1 MRSWPS
7 NQPTDWQRMGF
18 LAILIFTALS
28 QTCKGSFWKV
38 SYLISCMRI
47 LVSLLC
53 VSWRSFLYINFI
65 FQEIV
70 FVEVSSLIPCL
81 IFGLFFTSLI
91 RSDQAESFIWI
102 NIVSIYL
109 YILILTFPTA
119 AEALRL
125 ILKAQRDD
133 ENSSLDVASVSFCVK
148 MIKSHN

>member
-38 SYLISCMRI
+38 LYLISCMRI

-53 VSWRSFLYINFI
+53 VSWRLFLYINFI

-70 FVEVSSLIPCL
+70 FVEVSSLI
-81 IFGLFFTSLI
+81 FGLFFTRLI
-91 RSDQAESFIWI
+91 RSDQTESFIWI
-102 NIVSIYL
+102 NIVSIFFF

>member
-38 SYLISCMRI
+38 LYLISCMRI

-53 VSWRSFLYINFI
+53 VSWRLFLYINFI

-102 NIVSIYL
+102 NIVSIFFFKYFNSDFSHRCWSL
-109 YILILTFPTA
+109 EADTKSPTWWWKQLTGCSFSLI
-119 AEALRL
+119 
-125 ILKAQRDD
+125 KND
-133 ENSSLDVASVSFCVK
+133 
-148 MIKSHN
+148 

>member
-38 SYLISCMRI
+38 LYLISCMRI

-53 VSWRSFLYINFI
+53 VSWRLFLYINFI

-70 FVEVSSLIPCL
+70 FVEVSSLI
-81 IFGLFFTSLI
+81 FGLFFTRLI
-91 RSDQAESFIWI
+91 RSDQTESFIWI
-102 NIVSIYL
+102 NIVSIFFFF